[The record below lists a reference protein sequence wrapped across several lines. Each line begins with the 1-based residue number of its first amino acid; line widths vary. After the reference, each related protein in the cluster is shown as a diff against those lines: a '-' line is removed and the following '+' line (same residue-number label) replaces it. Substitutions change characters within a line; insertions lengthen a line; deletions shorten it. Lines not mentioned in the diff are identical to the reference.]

1 VDGLVTKN
9 LFLRVRLAAARWQQ
23 QGAPT
28 AVLALQEAIEP
39 CEACMHV
46 KSVEPRLLFKE
57 WHAEL
62 SCSIVLAVIY
72 SSGTVTSVRFWLA
85 GQEAAT
91 VPDHSAARHQSGPQR

>member
-9 LFLRVRLAAARWQQ
+9 LFLRVRLAAAGWQQ
-23 QGAPT
+23 QGAAA

-46 KSVEPRLLFKE
+46 KSVEPRLLSEK

-62 SCSIVLAVIY
+62 SCSTVLAVIY
-72 SSGTVTSVRFWLA
+72 SLGTHTSVRFWVA

-91 VPDHSAARHQSGPQR
+91 VPDYSAARHQSGPQR